1 MVEETCAGVAMTEM
15 DCALLTVLTS
25 RNGETATKEELYREV
40 WGYRTVP
47 KGRALDFAIRR
58 LREKIEPDPKK
69 PVFLEIVRGRGFRL
83 HWERK
88 PLELEEGISF
98 RPPVYRTDWVGSR
111 EAIDALKT
119 RIGEMK
125 VLTLLGPAGVG
136 KTRLLSE
143 AVQDTSSLH
152 WLRLHAIQDV
162 FGLLAT
168 ICQAYQVSG
177 VALAG
182 EPEQLFATVAKTLK
196 VRGSLPV
203 LVLDGAEAARVAKEA
218 ALAKAPDELA
228 RERRKRRE
236 AEMRRRKMAAQQK
249 AEEAR
254 REMLQAE
261 AEKLR
266 KRREEEKAWK
276 RLGVIP
282 TRRVTWKGLVVDVDG
297 TRGIGYYPK
306 ILRDLPKAPPK

>member
-1 MVEETCAGVAMTEM
+1 MAEEEAAPDAADAATVEEEPPKPPPEKMMKAMLSKHGTFAYHSRVNPRPVDWWGKPEDPSYSLLRDCFRGRANLVTRYKTE
-15 DCALLTVLTS
+15 TFVPNIGS
-25 RNGETATKEELYREV
+25 PPVTKEVPYTALVAQCLSHKNIVEAPRLYAAACDEDTGIKCIHACCFN
-40 WGYRTVP
+40 GYSETLKV
-47 KGRALDFAIRR
+47 L
-58 LREKIEPDPKK
+58 
-69 PVFLEIVRGRGFRL
+69 LEAGGNDARDKTSDGIDCWFIARGRGNDRCL
-83 HWERK
+83 
-88 PLELEEGISF
+88 I
-98 RPPVYRTDWVGSR
+98 
-111 EAIDALKT
+111 
-119 RIGEMK
+119 
-125 VLTLLGPAGVG
+125 
-136 KTRLLSE
+136 
-143 AVQDTSSLH
+143 
-152 WLRLHAIQDV
+152 
-162 FGLLAT
+162 
-168 ICQAYQVSG
+168 
-177 VALAG
+177 
-182 EPEQLFATVAKTLK
+182 
-196 VRGSLPV
+196 
-203 LVLDGAEAARVAKEA
+203 VLDAAEAARVAKEA

-282 TRRVTWKGLVVDVDG
+282 TRRVTWKGMVVDVDG